1 MRELTIIRTTT
12 PIMNA
17 ALAVWAVAL
26 LVGCSGSALSGA
38 PSASLGNPLQA
49 ESEMKAKATFKR
61 LAVSD
66 LGGGTILSR
75 VELLNK
81 NYAFVGTITDGIDG
95 ATGDWFDAHGN
106 LYVGNY
112 AVPMVQEYAKGSTSP
127 SFTYSSGLER
137 PYSVATDTGGNVYV
151 ADFYNPS
158 ISGGGVVEY
167 TQGSNTVLQQCL
179 NGFSDAGVA
188 IDSADN
194 VFVSGTNGT
203 LLEYKGGLSGC
214 DPTTLGV
221 TLTGGGGLAIDKKGN
236 LIVCAGPVV
245 DVIPPPYTSISRTI
259 RGFAAAAHDAL
270 NEDEG
275 LLFVADP
282 ENYNVQVLTYPRGS
296 YVMTLDASNGL
307 IDPIGVAVYP
317 VKK

>member
-1 MRELTIIRTTT
+1 MRTIS
-12 PIMNA
+12 PFLNA
-17 ALAVWAVAL
+17 AVTTCAVAL
-26 LVGCSGSALSGA
+26 LAGCSSLGLSGA
-38 PSASLGNPLQA
+38 PSASLGNPLQTK
-49 ESEMKAKATFKR
+49 SEMKAKADFKR

-66 LGGGTILSR
+66 LGAGTILSR

-81 NYAFVGTITDGIDG
+81 NYAFVGTITHGIDG
-95 ATGDWFDAHGN
+95 ATGDWYDSHGN

-112 AVPMVQEYAKGSTSP
+112 AVPMVQEYAKGSASP
-127 SFTYSSGLER
+127 TFTYSSGLER
-137 PYSVATDTGGNVYV
+137 PYSVATDAAGNVYV

-158 ISGGGVVEY
+158 TSGGGVVEY

-188 IDSADN
+188 IDSAGN
-194 VFVSGTNGT
+194 VFVSGANGA
-203 LLEYKGGLSGC
+203 LLEYKGGLGGC
-214 DPTTLGV
+214 DPMTLGV
-221 TLTGGGGLAIDKKGN
+221 TLAGGGGLTIDKKGN
-236 LIVCAGPVV
+236 LIVCAGSVV
-245 DVIPPPYTSISRTI
+245 DVVPPPYSYISRTI

-282 ENYNVQVLTYPRGS
+282 ENYNVQVLTYPKGS

-307 IDPIGVAVYP
+307 IDPIGVALYP
-317 VKK
+317 LKK